1 MSTCISVSFFRI
13 VLNMSEGSEDEL
25 TIEKVRSEKEE
36 SFEKVPKETVF
47 IFKFKKANGKA
58 YCMLEYDLHQGV
70 LLPYSAVLKGG
81 LYAFP

>member
-58 YCMLEYDLHQGV
+58 YCMLEYDLQQGV
-70 LLPYSAVLKGG
+70 LLPYSAVLKG
-81 LYAFP
+81 